1 MSKNTT
7 ITRAQAIEYAIYG
20 VDHTRDIWEMDAD
33 WPSEKTDEIIAVL
46 KKMHEQLVKP
56 RKAVVSKARLLN
68 EGLAVKIA
76 KQLPAEGLT
85 SKGIVGLGFPEVA
98 TTQKAVAVMRVAEEI
113 GLVER
118 VKDKKTIT
126 FKPIADATPE
136 TFFPMGE
143 PMGE

>member
-7 ITRAQAIEYAIYG
+7 ITRADAIAFAYDVILGIVTGDGFAL
-20 VDHTRDIWEMDAD
+20 
-33 WPSEKTDEIIAVL
+33 DEDNDKATEVLPVL

-76 KQLPAEGLT
+76 KLLPAEGLS
-85 SKGIVGLGFPEVA
+85 SKGIVGLGIPEVA
-98 TTQKAVAVMRVAEEI
+98 TTQKAVAVMRVAEEL

-118 VKDKKTIT
+118 VKDKKAIA
-126 FKPIADATPE
+126 FKPVTDATPE
-136 TFFPMGE
+136 TFFPVAE
-143 PMGE
+143 SDED